1 LNRQEIVLTEP
12 HWNRDRILSHIATH
26 LPVAAL
32 FGIEVVEAQ
41 AALSR
46 VRLVGSEHIRRAG
59 GSVAGPVL
67 FAMADIAA
75 YALTLAQ
82 RQEECVTA
90 NLSMNFLR
98 PALALPLIGEA
109 VSLRA
114 GRNLLIHDVRIWSEA
129 EGPER
134 LIAQATASW
143 VALPNGNRP

>member
-1 LNRQEIVLTEP
+1 
-12 HWNRDRILSHIATH
+12 
-26 LPVAAL
+26 
-32 FGIEVVEAQ
+32 
-41 AALSR
+41 
-46 VRLVGSEHIRRAG
+46 
-59 GSVAGPVL
+59 
-67 FAMADIAA
+67 MADIAT

-143 VALPNGNRP
+143 VALPNGNRL